1 MNLKV
6 LERYLQD
13 FITSQMPEIEQILI
27 ANTQHAE
34 ALKSSL
40 GALKC
45 AENNLYQGT
54 SGELLAF
61 DLREA
66 LDQISSITDEVL
78 ENDLLGSIFSRFCIG
93 K

>member
-34 ALKSSL
+34 APSL
-40 GALKC
+40 A
-45 AENNLYQGT
+45 
-54 SGELLAF
+54 
-61 DLREA
+61 
-66 LDQISSITDEVL
+66 
-78 ENDLLGSIFSRFCIG
+78 
-93 K
+93 